1 LKIITSFVIA
11 FVIDRPLKIA
21 VTGGTT
27 RQNIETPRPRSAV
40 LTGRARSIGRTDAF
54 TSFRVTYMSRSCA
67 GVALTATKGRKAVIS
82 GKASVA
88 VFSSNAWLTIAL
100 TVDFIA
106 NLRHRTR
113 EIAVTGLTSISR
125 DYVPISR
132 LTVTTVPSNYERFAF
147 ALTRQWVTFGPFR
160 AIGVTLTGLTPLL
173 REAVVAIHTL
183 SAMQSEDSGTTRA
196 LTGHFIAVG
205 RSGSNQITL
214 TGDTILFYS
223 SITRSASFA
232 SKTSEVGFAL
242 TLTCDWITLKT
253 LRPLG
258 ITITRFA
265 IFERSVSPM
274 KRKAFVAL
282 PAPGVLNTPANSFGF
297 KKTI

>member
-1 LKIITSFVIA
+1 MIA
-11 FVIDRPLKIA
+11 FIIDRPLKIA

-27 RQNIETPRPRSAV
+27 RQNIETPRTRSAV
-40 LTGRARSIGRTDAF
+40 LTGRASSIRRTDTF

-67 GVALTATKGRKAVIS
+67 GVALTATKGREAVIS

-88 VFSSNAWLTIAL
+88 VFSPNSWLTIAL

-113 EIAVTGLTSISR
+113 EIAVTGLTPIAR
-125 DYVPISR
+125 YYVPISR

-147 ALTRQWVTFGPFR
+147 ALTRQWVTFWAFR
-160 AIGVTLTGLTPLL
+160 AIGITLAGLTPLF
-173 REAVVAIHTL
+173 REAIVSIHTL
-183 SAMQSEDSGTTRA
+183 SAMQSEDSRTTRA
-196 LTGHFIAVG
+196 LPGHFIAVG

-223 SITRSASFA
+223 SITRSASIAF
-232 SKTSEVGFAL
+232 KTSEVGFAL
-242 TLTCDWITLKT
+242 TLTCNWITLKT
-253 LRPLG
+253 LRALR
-258 ITITRFA
+258 ITITGFA

-274 KRKAFVAL
+274 KRKTFIAL
-282 PAPGVLNTPANSFGF
+282 PATGVLNTPANGFGF
-297 KKTI
+297 RK